1 MSFRPRV
8 LAARSLVRLG
18 QFVKSLALP
27 VMRPDDLVEFG
38 RRTYAGAG
46 SVESWAEDRL
56 VDAGL
61 TENERELVDLLP
73 ARRGG
78 LLVLGVGGGREAIS
92 FARMGF
98 QVTGVDFVPEL
109 VRRAE
114 DNARTH
120 GVDLTGVIGHVDR
133 INFPA
138 ESFDVVTLFAGMYSS
153 LPTRVRRIRMLNRI
167 RRALRPGGYFLCQ
180 FHWDPGFKPDTK
192 AETLRRVISIL
203 TLGHLGYEP
212 GDMLWGYGEFIH
224 AFRTES
230 ELRSEFAEAAFEVV
244 KFIYAPGDTKS
255 GVLLR
260 KPADAAASTRS

>member
-1 MSFRPRV
+1 
-8 LAARSLVRLG
+8 LAARALVRAG

-27 VMRPDDLVEFG
+27 VMRPGDLVEFG
-38 RRTYAGAG
+38 RRTYAGAR

-61 TENERELVDLLP
+61 TENERALVDLLP

-98 QVTGVDFVPEL
+98 KVTGVDFVPEL

-114 DNARTH
+114 DNARKR
-120 GVDLTGVIGHVDR
+120 GVDLASVVGHIDQIG
-133 INFPA
+133 FPA
-138 ESFDVVTLFAGMYSS
+138 EAFDVVTLFAGMYST

-167 RRALRPGGYFLCQ
+167 RRALRPGGHFVCQ
-180 FHWDPGFKPDTK
+180 FHWDPGYRPDAK
-192 AETLRRVISIL
+192 AETLRRVVSVL
-203 TLGHLGYEP
+203 TLGYLGYEP
-212 GDMLWGYGEFIH
+212 GDMLWGYGEFVH
-224 AFRTES
+224 AFRDES

-244 KFIYAPGDTKS
+244 KFIYAPGDNKS
-255 GVLLR
+255 GALLR
-260 KPADAAASTRS
+260 KPADAAAPSRS